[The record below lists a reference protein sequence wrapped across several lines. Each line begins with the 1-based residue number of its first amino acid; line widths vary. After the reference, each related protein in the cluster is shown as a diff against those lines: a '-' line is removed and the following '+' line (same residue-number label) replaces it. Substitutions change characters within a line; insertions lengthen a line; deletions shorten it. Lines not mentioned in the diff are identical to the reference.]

1 MTNVTIEQAVKGYLV
16 FSAKEG
22 KLFREGRSY
31 LAGKTYHN
39 RYLAIYEKLEDAVV
53 NASQYPSEEGIT
65 IYEVSGWGQVTDFG
79 KCKVTEWLKLDQIV
93 AKKEW
98 VALLGKQTSISNSTT
113 YGRLPV
119 NRIIGANQATS
130 DARGKPE
137 VRWLTVDDE
146 SAGQRLDNFL
156 LGQLKGAP
164 RSLVYKLVRSG
175 QVRPGQHVMLE
186 GVGGGFTWGAVL
198 LKM

>member
-93 AKKEW
+93 AKNG
-98 VALLGKQTSISNSTT
+98 LLSWASKLTQTTQVCGS
-113 YGRLPV
+113 
-119 NRIIGANQATS
+119 
-130 DARGKPE
+130 
-137 VRWLTVDDE
+137 W
-146 SAGQRLDNFL
+146 
-156 LGQLKGAP
+156 QL
-164 RSLVYKLVRSG
+164 S
-175 QVRPGQHVMLE
+175 
-186 GVGGGFTWGAVL
+186 
-198 LKM
+198 

>member
-53 NASQYPSEEGIT
+53 NASQYPSAEGIT

-98 VALLGKQTSISNSTT
+98 VALLGKQTNSNYAS
-113 YGRLPV
+113 L
-119 NRIIGANQATS
+119 RILAAKLSEDTAVLKKLAQDKNQ
-130 DARGKPE
+130 
-137 VRWLTVDDE
+137 
-146 SAGQRLDNFL
+146 Q
-156 LGQLKGAP
+156 
-164 RSLVYKLVRSG
+164 VRSA
-175 QVRPGQHVMLE
+175 VAKNANTPALVLAKL
-186 GVGGGFTWGAVL
+186 GVASEVNTMAI
-198 LKM
+198 